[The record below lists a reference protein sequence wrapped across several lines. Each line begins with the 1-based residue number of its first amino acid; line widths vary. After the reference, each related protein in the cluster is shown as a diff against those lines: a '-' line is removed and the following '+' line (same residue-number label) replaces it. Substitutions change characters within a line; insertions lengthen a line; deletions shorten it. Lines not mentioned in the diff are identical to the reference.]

1 MLCLVGCQAK
11 LLIGSEVVTVA
22 PHQRH
27 QAAILGSDAIDVS
40 PQQGREVV
48 IDDADQMEAVGHNA
62 CVGDAQADQRTVVRR
77 QVHAHH
83 AHLGLAFQL
92 LKVGL
97 QREVRP
103 DPRP

>member
-1 MLCLVGCQAK
+1 M
-11 LLIGSEVVTVA
+11 S
-22 PHQRH
+22 R
-27 QAAILGSDAIDVS
+27 
-40 PQQGREVV
+40 QQGREVV
-48 IDDADQMEAVGHNA
+48 IDDADHTEAAGRNARVGG
-62 CVGDAQADQRTVVRR
+62 VQADQRTVVRR

-97 QREVRP
+97 QRELRP